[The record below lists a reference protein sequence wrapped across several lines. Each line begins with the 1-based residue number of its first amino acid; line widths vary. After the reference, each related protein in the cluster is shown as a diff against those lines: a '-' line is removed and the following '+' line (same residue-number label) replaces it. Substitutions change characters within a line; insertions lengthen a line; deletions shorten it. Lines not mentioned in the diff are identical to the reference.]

1 MRCPRCGEGKLFASY
16 LKLASR
22 CDKCGA
28 DFAAADPGD
37 GPAVFVVLVVG
48 AIVTP
53 LLFILQLG
61 FKLPDWIA
69 VVVTMLVA
77 IALCLALLPIFKATL
92 FALQWK
98 HRASAVTNRDI
109 SGN

>member
-1 MRCPRCGEGKLFASY
+1 MYASY
-16 LKLASR
+16 LKLAPR
-22 CDKCGA
+22 CAKCSA
-28 DFAAADPGD
+28 DFAVADPGD

-69 VVVTMLVA
+69 VSVTMLVA
-77 IALCLALLPIFKATL
+77 IGLCLTLLPIFKATL

-98 HRASAVTNRDI
+98 HRAGQVTNRDV